1 TSIRCCKAAGG
12 SEPEDETRR
21 RRAAPPLLLVEARV
35 RRGRATA
42 AGEKILDGCSSSGRS
57 RPAHTERKFHSHSAL
72 TIKIR
77 HWFHHALSA
86 PHPSPL
92 KRWNWHAQT
101 RRAAVCVPCWRRVAV
116 CTPCWRRAAVRVPCW
131 RRVAVCSPC
140 WRRAAVWVPCC
151 RRAAVRVPC
160 CRRAAVRATRRRGRL
175 RSGLRGPFSGR
186 GNPHRVRAAGGG
198 AAAGRFGR
206 RRPLGPLAGGVA
218 AEHAGAGRL
227 LRFGRG
233 GQAAGGRAAGE
244 RPAHADLA
252 GAGGRPPR
260 CRTPRSPPSRA
271 TPEPRSTGR
280 WLTPSGRIM
289 RPPTPWSW
297 PEP

>member
-101 RRAAVCVPCWRRVAV
+101 RRAAVCVPCWRRAAV
-116 CTPCWRRAAVRVPCW
+116 CTPCWRR
-131 RRVAVCSPC
+131 VAVCTPC
-140 WRRAAVWVPCC
+140 W

-160 CRRAAVRATRRRGRL
+160 CRRAAVRATRRRRAAA
-175 RSGLRGPFSGR
+175 SGLRGPFPGR
-186 GNPHRVRAAGGG
+186 GNPPRVRAAGGG

-206 RRPLGPLAGGVA
+206 RRPLGPLAGGVG
-218 AEHAGAGRL
+218 AEHAGAGHL

-244 RPAHADLA
+244 RPARADLA

-260 CRTPRSPPSRA
+260 CRTPRSPP
-271 TPEPRSTGR
+271 
-280 WLTPSGRIM
+280 LSGDA
-289 RPPTPWSW
+289 
-297 PEP
+297 